1 MCSTAPK
8 NTCLNPTLSFP
19 FNQVFSHSKGVFRY
33 LYSLTNCFPSEASGM
48 EPSNSSFSPN
58 SVLSAPLGATNSH
71 ISLSQH
77 VDVYRFSCCSRPSPC
92 YNNTSSSIPPL
103 SLGLAEPTVDVPPP
117 PIIAITHAPFG

>member
-48 EPSNSSFSPN
+48 EPSNSSFSPILFYLLLL
-58 SVLSAPLGATNSH
+58 VLQILIFHCHNMLMYIGSLVVPDLHPATTTHPQASPLYH
-71 ISLSQH
+71 L
-77 VDVYRFSCCSRPSPC
+77 V
-92 YNNTSSSIPPL
+92 
-103 SLGLAEPTVDVPPP
+103 
-117 PIIAITHAPFG
+117 